1 MLQPTFPLCR
11 KDLILKPA
19 EFGMHVQPLQAERWR
34 VAACRAV
41 LVLLLWTN
49 LLGVTLLESPCFPGC
64 VLDSGSVC
72 QVGSKAQSQVFC
84 TGPIPSLCAAAVPWF
99 FALTARAAVNIE
111 HLEIRVMFYILVVSL
126 FHYQWGANALKER
139 DCSPIPAY
147 SSVESVTFVLF
158 KGFPGMDSRD
168 AIQLVLLVLNFQ
180 KREFL

>member
-1 MLQPTFPLCR
+1 MFWTAALCVRLAPRRSHRFSVPAPFP
-11 KDLILKPA
+11 
-19 EFGMHVQPLQAERWR
+19 
-34 VAACRAV
+34 
-41 LVLLLWTN
+41 
-49 LLGVTLLESPCFPGC
+49 
-64 VLDSGSVC
+64 
-72 QVGSKAQSQVFC
+72 
-84 TGPIPSLCAAAVPWF
+84 LCAAAVSWL

-168 AIQLVLLVLNFQ
+168 AI
-180 KREFL
+180 

>member
-64 VLDSGSVC
+64 VLDSGSVSGWL
-72 QVGSKAQSQVFC
+72 QGVVTGFC
-84 TGPIPSLCAAAVPWF
+84 TGPIPSLCAAAVSWW

-126 FHYQWGANALKER
+126 FHYQRGANALKER

-168 AIQLVLLVLNFQ
+168 AI
-180 KREFL
+180 